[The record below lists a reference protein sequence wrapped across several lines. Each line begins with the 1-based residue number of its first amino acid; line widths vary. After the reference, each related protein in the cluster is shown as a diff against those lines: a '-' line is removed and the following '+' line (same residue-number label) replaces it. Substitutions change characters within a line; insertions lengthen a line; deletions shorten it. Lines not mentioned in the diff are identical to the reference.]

1 MLSAAHMERCTFD
14 CQFLCFVLVF
24 SVLLHGKHP
33 FRIIMYH
40 ISNEFIVAQI
50 LRIGKKIFHLRKYF

>member
-1 MLSAAHMERCTFD
+1 
-14 CQFLCFVLVF
+14 
-24 SVLLHGKHP
+24 
-33 FRIIMYH
+33 MYH